1 MTRFFTG
8 LFMSLLFFFQSPAQ
22 EETPAITFCPH
33 WLPQAQFAGYYAA
46 EKNGFYREEGLNV
59 KIVHP
64 SASVNAVEYLENGN
78 ADVISLFL
86 TTAFA
91 HKKAGLDL
99 VNIGQLSQNSAL
111 LFVSKKEKHINK
123 FSDLNGKKIGIWKSG
138 FDEVAR
144 TMIKSSN
151 YKVEWVPILSTV
163 NLFLTDYLDAMVVM
177 WYNEYDQIIQAGFN
191 EDELNICLASDY
203 GYNIPEDGLYCL
215 DKTYVERRADME
227 KFIRATFKGWE
238 YVRENRE
245 EAVEIVLDK
254 MNRAH
259 LATNKAHQTWMLN
272 KVLEMMDP
280 GKKNSE
286 AGELTE
292 PDFHKTQNMLFEGGY
307 LDKRFSYEEFVKKVS
322 LK

>member
-1 MTRFFTG
+1 V
-8 LFMSLLFFFQSPAQ
+8 PAQ
-22 EETPAITFCPH
+22 EGMSSITYCPH

-46 EKNGFYREEGLNV
+46 EEKGFYREAGLNL
-59 KIVHP
+59 KIIHP
-64 SASVNAVEYLENGN
+64 SASVNAAEYLNNGD
-78 ADVISLFL
+78 ADIISLFL
-86 TTAFA
+86 TTAFS

-111 LFVSKKEKHINK
+111 LFVSKKEKNINK
-123 FSDLNGKKIGIWKSG
+123 FSDLNGKKIGIWRSG

-151 YKVEWVPILSTV
+151 YKVQWVPILSTV

-191 EDELNICLASDY
+191 EDELNIYFASDY

-215 DKTYVERRADME
+215 NKTYVERKTDIE
-227 KFIRATFKGWE
+227 KFVRATFKGWE
-238 YVRENRE
+238 YVRKNRE
-245 EAVEIVLDK
+245 EAVEMVLKK
-254 MNRAH
+254 MNEAH

-286 AGELTE
+286 VGELTE